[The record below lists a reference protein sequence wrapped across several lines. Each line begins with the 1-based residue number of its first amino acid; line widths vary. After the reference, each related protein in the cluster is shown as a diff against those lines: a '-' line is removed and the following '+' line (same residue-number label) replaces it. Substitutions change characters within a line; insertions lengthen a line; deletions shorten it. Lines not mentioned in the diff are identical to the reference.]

1 MKILV
6 VIPVRGMSKGIP
18 RKNIRLMHG
27 VPLMVY
33 GIRTALSLKQR
44 YDVDVVVD
52 TEDTEIAEI
61 AVQYGAETVMRPEEL
76 AGDDVTLDPVIYHAL
91 CECEKRYEIRYGI
104 VITMQA
110 TSPTLKEN
118 TLQQAVEEFM
128 HCHADTMISAVN
140 DPHLSW
146 KYQEGRLVQGYEQR
160 LNRQQLPAHFRETGG
175 FLITKRSCV
184 TGTGRI
190 GQSIT
195 VYELPESEAV
205 DIDTDF
211 DWKLC
216 ESILSSKRI
225 ILRADGE
232 ENLGMGHIYRCLSIA
247 YHLTG
252 HEILFVTR
260 RQYLLGI
267 NKLKESF
274 FPIKL
279 IDNNEEIYSVIEEF
293 HADIVVND
301 ILDTEKD
308 YILGLRERV
317 SRIVNFEDRGE
328 GAVYADC
335 VINALYPE
343 KGRSNIYNGFKYFF
357 IRDEFLTAMPKK
369 FSEAVKNIVVL
380 FGGSDPSDL
389 TRKTYGIL
397 QEIADEH
404 PEIEFHIITG
414 FGYKY
419 KNEVLDDAE
428 HHIYVHNNVK
438 CVSKYLAEADL
449 ALTSQGR
456 TIYELAC
463 MGVPSIVLAQNSRE
477 LEHIFASIANGFINL
492 GIGRDQENETIRATI
507 EWMLKTP
514 NVRREMHELLLEK
527 NFKQGQEQVIRLI
540 LGDRIEKEEFPM
552 SDY

>member
-6 VIPVRGMSKGIP
+6 VIPVRGTSKGIP
-18 RKNIRLMHG
+18 RKNIRLMNG
-27 VPLMVY
+27 MPLMVY
-33 GIRTALSLKQR
+33 GIRTALSLKQN

-52 TEDTEIAEI
+52 TEDIEIAEI
-61 AVQYGAETVMRPEEL
+61 AAQYGAEIVMRPEEL

-91 CECEKRYEIRYGI
+91 CECEKRYTLKYDI

-118 TLQQAVEEFM
+118 TLQRAVEDFI
-128 HCHADTMISAVN
+128 HNQADTMISAVN

-146 KYQEGRLVQGYEQR
+146 KYQGDKLVQGYERR

-175 FLITKRSCV
+175 FLITKRPCV
-184 TGTGRI
+184 TGTSRI
-190 GQSIT
+190 GQKIT
-195 VYELPESEAV
+195 VYELPEKEAV

-232 ENLGMGHIYRCLSIA
+232 ESLGMGHIYRCLSIA

-267 NKLKESF
+267 NKLRESF
-274 FPIKL
+274 FPIRL
-279 IDNNEEIYSVIEEF
+279 IDNNEEIYSVIEAF

-301 ILDTEKD
+301 ILNTDKD
-308 YILGLRERV
+308 YISELKKRV
-317 SRIVNFEDRGE
+317 PRVVNFEDRGE
-328 GAVYADC
+328 GAIYADC

-343 KGRSNIYNGFKYFF
+343 KGRGNIYNGFKYFF
-357 IRDEFLTAMPKK
+357 IRDEFLTAIPKD
-369 FSEAVKNIVVL
+369 FSEVVRNIVVL

-389 TRKTYGIL
+389 TRKTYGIF
-397 QEIADEH
+397 QAIADEH
-404 PEIEFHIITG
+404 PEVEFHIITG

-428 HHIYVHNNVK
+428 HRIYVHNNVK

-456 TIYELAC
+456 TIYEMAC

-477 LEHIFASIANGFINL
+477 LEHVFASIANGFINL
-492 GIGRDQENETIRATI
+492 GIGRKQENETIRTTI

-514 NVRREMHELLLEK
+514 SVRREMHELLLEK
-527 NFKQGQEQVIRLI
+527 NFKQGQERVIHLI
-540 LGDRIEKEEFPM
+540 LGDRV
-552 SDY
+552 D